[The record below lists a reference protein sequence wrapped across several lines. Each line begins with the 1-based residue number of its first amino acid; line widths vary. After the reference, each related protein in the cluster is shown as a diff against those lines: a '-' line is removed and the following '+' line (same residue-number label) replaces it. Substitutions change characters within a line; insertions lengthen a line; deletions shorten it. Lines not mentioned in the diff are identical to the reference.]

1 MNRLVI
7 DLQLFNSGKLAV
19 VCPITSQIKNYP
31 FEVKNPDDL
40 KINGVILTDQLRSL
54 DWRSRNLK
62 IVDKV
67 PEVVVVE
74 YLEKINTFI
83 N

>member
-31 FEVKNPDDL
+31 FEVKIPDDL

-54 DWRSRNLK
+54 DWRLRNLK

-74 YLEKINTFI
+74 CLEKINTFI